1 MDVMYDYDMSALLNG
16 THARWQHKKSA
27 RIGKRKKHAC
37 ITNRF
42 IEELRDSAH
51 QAGATVIGKTK
62 EKKEMFPILRRFY
75 FSFFSFSK
83 EAEVVSIGTRRGPGI
98 RFRKSKS
105 FKCVRVDL
113 TVRIGK
119 GIRCCRTGTRGLRD
133 GYSCTVG
140 TRVWGYFKFFL
151 LVEGCRNCR
160 GLGFK
165 EKLGFS
171 SGPCHCL
178 SRTKGLHISVIVGIC
193 PCHGGEEGRP
203 GKCFSI

>member
-1 MDVMYDYDMSALLNG
+1 MYYKSLYRRASCQCSSSRCNG
-16 THARWQHKKSA
+16 NWKN
-27 RIGKRKKHAC
+27 KRKKGNVPH
-37 ITNRF
+37 F
-42 IEELRDSAH
+42 
-51 QAGATVIGKTK
+51 K
-62 EKKEMFPILRRFY
+62 EILLQLLQLLQR
-75 FSFFSFSK
+75 
-83 EAEVVSIGTRRGPGI
+83 AEVVSIGTRRGPGI

-171 SGPCHCL
+171 SGPCPCL

-193 PCHGGEEGRP
+193 PCRGEEEGRP
-203 GKCFSI
+203 GSCFSI